1 MACPCGCAIT
11 FQHLLS
17 SNYGHFRVDRPYGR
31 SGSFLSQHRAQ
42 RRNRRHEEIACG
54 GQHDELLRHF
64 KGRPPVP
71 GRVEATAFG
80 LALVAYFY
88 LRSKALEWPSNVAP
102 PPLLWGTLIRLMQPP
117 RRDCG
122 SKIRYRPR
130 AAAPLRSEVPSRAR
144 RGPKPA
150 RDRVF

>member
-1 MACPCGCAIT
+1 MKLNPVLDVADLPTYA
-11 FQHLLS
+11 F
-17 SNYGHFRVDRPYGR
+17 GHR
-31 SGSFLSQHRAQ
+31 SILWWGTVWFCL
-42 RRNRRHEEIACG
+42 I
-54 GQHDELLRHF
+54 
-64 KGRPPVP
+64 
-71 GRVEATAFG
+71 EATAFG

-122 SKIRYRPR
+122 SKIRHRPR